1 MKRLFNLSFQ
11 FLRVYILALI
21 LFTCAANIPNVEATN
36 NDITV
41 DDFRSHIGYL
51 ASDGLKGRMAG
62 TKGDKLA
69 KDYIV
74 NHFTNAGLPAKR
86 FVEVQEH
93 YVRPSRM
100 SKQKV
105 LTYNII
111 ATLPGNDPILK
122 DEYVVIGGHY
132 DSTKNPVLPINQ
144 VIREKIG
151 VMFGNPESTSK
162 DTIFDRIDRINNGA
176 DDNASGTAM
185 TLELF
190 EKYASLNNHK
200 RTLVFILFGG
210 EELGLLGSKYY
221 TDNPTIQLDKVQ
233 LMVNLD
239 MIGRLDDEKNVYLG
253 GVPTAKDLDKIID
266 SFSSVDSSL
275 NVISYNHS
283 VSGVRS
289 LFSRSDHY
297 NFYKNDIP
305 SLFFFTGIHP
315 DYHTPRDEIDKVNF
329 DGLKLISNL
338 VDTVV
343 GEAANRSEK
352 FEFKPLP
359 AEENE
364 QPPMKME
371 VTLGVMPD
379 YAHDGKGLKIDSVIA
394 KKPAKKAGMIDG
406 DIVLKIQDTDIDDIY
421 KYMEAL
427 SKLKPGSKAKV
438 IVLRNDKEIV
448 LDVQF

>member
-1 MKRLFNLSFQ
+1 VKRLFNLSFQ
-11 FLRVYILALI
+11 FLRIYILVLI
-21 LFTCAANIPNVEATN
+21 LFTACATSVPEIKATN
-36 NDITV
+36 NNITV

-51 ASDGLKGRMAG
+51 ASDGLEGRMAG

-86 FVEVQEH
+86 SVEVQEH

-100 SKQKV
+100 SKEKV

-111 ATLPGNDPILK
+111 GTLPGNDPLLK

-132 DSTKNPVLPINQ
+132 DSTKNPAFSRNTL
-144 VIREKIG
+144 
-151 VMFGNPESTSK
+151 
-162 DTIFDRIDRINNGA
+162 FDRISNGA

-210 EELGLLGSKYY
+210 EELGLLGSRYY

-253 GVPTAKDLDKIID
+253 GVPTAKDLDKVID
-266 SFSSVDSSL
+266 SFSVDSNL
-275 NVISYNHS
+275 NVISYDHS
-283 VSGVRS
+283 VSGIQS

-329 DGLKLISNL
+329 EGLKLISNL
-338 VDTVV
+338 VDKVV

-359 AEENE
+359 AEANE

-379 YAHDGKGLKIDSVIA
+379 YAYDGKGLKIDSVIA
-394 KKPAKKAGMIDG
+394 KRPAKRAGMIDG

-427 SKLKPGSKAKV
+427 STLKPDSKVKV
-438 IVLRNDKEIV
+438 TILRDNEELV

>member
-1 MKRLFNLSFQ
+1 MK
-11 FLRVYILALI
+11 
-21 LFTCAANIPNVEATN
+21 
-36 NDITV
+36 
-41 DDFRSHIGYL
+41 
-51 ASDGLKGRMAG
+51 
-62 TKGDKLA
+62 
-69 KDYIV
+69 
-74 NHFTNAGLPAKR
+74 
-86 FVEVQEH
+86 
-93 YVRPSRM
+93 
-100 SKQKV
+100 
-105 LTYNII
+105 
-111 ATLPGNDPILK
+111 
-122 DEYVVIGGHY
+122 
-132 DSTKNPVLPINQ
+132 
-144 VIREKIG
+144 
-151 VMFGNPESTSK
+151 
-162 DTIFDRIDRINNGA
+162 
-176 DDNASGTAM
+176 
-185 TLELF
+185 
-190 EKYASLNNHK
+190 
-200 RTLVFILFGG
+200 LVFILFGG
-210 EELGLLGSKYY
+210 EELGLLGSKHY
-221 TDNPTIQLDKVQ
+221 TENPTIQLDKVQ

-239 MIGRLDDEKNVYLG
+239 MVGRLDDEKNVYLG
-253 GVPTAKDLDKIID
+253 GVPTGKDLDKVID

-329 DGLKLISNL
+329 EGLKLISNL

-343 GEAANRSEK
+343 AEAANRSEK

-359 AEENE
+359 AEANE

-379 YAHDGKGLKIDSVIA
+379 YSHDGKGLKIDSVIA
-394 KKPAKKAGMIDG
+394 KRPAKKAGMIDG
-406 DIVLKIQDTDIDDIY
+406 DVVLKIQDTDIDDIY

-438 IVLRNDKEIV
+438 TILRNNEELV

>member
-21 LFTCAANIPNVEATN
+21 LFTCAASIPEINTTSD
-36 NDITV
+36 DITP

-51 ASDGLKGRMAG
+51 ASDGLKGRSSG
-62 TKGDKLA
+62 TEGDRLA

-74 NHFTNAGLPAKR
+74 NHFTNAGFPAKR
-86 FVEVQEH
+86 IVEVQEH

-100 SKQKV
+100 SKEKV

-132 DSTKNPVLPINQ
+132 DSTKNPVLLINQ
-144 VIREKIG
+144 IIREKIG

-210 EELGLLGSKYY
+210 EELGLLGSKHY
-221 TDNPTIQLDKVQ
+221 TDNPTIQLDKIQ

-239 MIGRLDDEKNVYLG
+239 MVGRLDDEKNVYLG
-253 GVPTAKDLDKIID
+253 GVPTGKDLDKVVD
-266 SFSSVDSSL
+266 SFSVDSNL
-275 NVISYNHS
+275 NVISYDHS

-315 DYHTPRDEIDKVNF
+315 DYHTPRDEVDKVNLE
-329 DGLKLISNL
+329 GLKLISNL
-338 VDTVV
+338 VDKVV

-359 AEENE
+359 AETTE
-364 QPPMKME
+364 QAPMKME

-394 KKPAKKAGMIDG
+394 KRPGKKAGMMDG
-406 DIVLKIQDTDIDDIY
+406 DVVLKIKDTDIDDIY

-427 SKLKPGSKAKV
+427 STIKPGSKAKV
-438 IVLRNDKEIV
+438 TILRNNEELV

>member
-74 NHFTNAGLPAKR
+74 SHFTNAGLPAKR
-86 FVEVQEH
+86 TVEVQEH

-100 SKQKV
+100 SKEKV

-111 ATLPGNDPILK
+111 GILPGNDPILK

-132 DSTKNPVLPINQ
+132 DSTKNPTFSRNTL
-144 VIREKIG
+144 
-151 VMFGNPESTSK
+151 
-162 DTIFDRIDRINNGA
+162 FDRISNGA

-266 SFSSVDSSL
+266 SFSVDSSL
-275 NVISYNHS
+275 NVISYDHS
-283 VSGVRS
+283 VSGIQS

-343 GEAANRSEK
+343 AEAANRSEK

-427 SKLKPGSKAKV
+427 STLKPGSKAKV
-438 IVLRNDKEIV
+438 TILRDSEELV